1 MIGKL
6 AAACLAAFVVS
17 QTGTAHAA
25 EKGLMLRAGN
35 LMAQPFIDA
44 AKGDAVAA
52 NQPVTILERRGGWV
66 NVEAGGK
73 RGWVRLLNVRL
84 EPPGGVTAPVKGKG
98 KSGGSPLSLFQTN
111 STKQT
116 ATTGIKGVNDI
127 DEATIRNASVNYA
140 ELDRLETIDVT
151 ADQARS
157 YATKNKLKEQQLA
170 YLKKG
175 KGK

>member
-1 MIGKL
+1 MKRKFG
-6 AAACLAAFVVS
+6 AACLAAFILL
-17 QTGTAHAA
+17 QTGIAHAA
-25 EKGLMLRAGN
+25 EKGLMIRAGN
-35 LMAQPFIDA
+35 LLAQPFIDA

-84 EPPGGVTAPVKGKG
+84 EPPGGVAAPVKGKG
-98 KSGGSPLSLFQTN
+98 KSGGSPLSVFQTN

-127 DEATIRNASVNYA
+127 DEASIRNATVNYG
-140 ELDRLETIDVT
+140 ELDRLDGLDVT
-151 ADQARS
+151 ADQARG

>member
-1 MIGKL
+1 MIRKFGV
-6 AAACLAAFVVS
+6 ACLAAVILF
-17 QTGTAHAA
+17 QADTAQAA

-44 AKGDAVAA
+44 TKGDAVAA

-66 NVEAGGK
+66 NVDAGGK

-84 EPPGGVTAPVKGKG
+84 EPPGGLVAPVKGKG
-98 KSGGSPLSLFQTN
+98 KPGGSPLSIFQTN

-127 DEATIRNASVNYA
+127 DEATIRNASVNYV

-157 YATKNKLKEQQLA
+157 YATRNKLKEQQLA